1 MLDLTSFNLLFVCFS
16 YFIQNVFEDYDDSCS
31 YCRQWRNSIR
41 NCHWQL
47 FDWLKTQV
55 RLQFK
60 FFSIKMVY
68 NFYVLLDWTLGQGLP
83 VYNFVKKWKLRK
95 IFSLFFNFVDAMQL
109 MCLTMQLIFTIKSMK
124 MLGLGEL
131 TSERRIL

>member
-1 MLDLTSFNLLFVCFS
+1 
-16 YFIQNVFEDYDDSCS
+16 
-31 YCRQWRNSIR
+31 
-41 NCHWQL
+41 
-47 FDWLKTQV
+47 
-55 RLQFK
+55 
-60 FFSIKMVY
+60 MVY
-68 NFYVLLDWTLGQGLP
+68 NFYVLLDWTLGQSLP